1 MFKKI
6 LVANRGEI
14 AVRAFRAAYEL
25 GAKTVGVFPYE
36 DRNSIHRQKAD
47 EAYEIG
53 SEGHPV
59 RAYLDVSEI
68 IRVAKES
75 GADAIYP
82 GYGFLSENPEL
93 AEAARANGIAFIGPS
108 SEVLEMAGNKV
119 TAKEAA
125 IRAGVPVLKSTH
137 YTDNVDELVSISDEI
152 GFPLFVKAIAGG
164 GGRGMRRVAS
174 KDDLR
179 AALVEASR
187 EAESAFGDARVFL
200 EQAVIRP
207 RHIEVQILADTQ
219 GNVSHLFER
228 DCSIQRR
235 NQKVVEIAPAPLID
249 EDLRQALYRDAVAFA
264 KAIGYQNAGT
274 VEFLIDTVGPNAGKH
289 VFIEMNPRIQVEHT
303 VTEEITDVDLVQSQM
318 RIAAGE
324 SLFDLGLVQEKIQ
337 MHGFALQCRI
347 TTEDPAQNF
356 RPDTGKIT
364 TYRSP
369 GGAGIRLD
377 GGTVSTGAE
386 VSPHFDSM
394 LVKLIAKG
402 RDFPAAVTR
411 AARALAEFRIRG
423 VSTNIAFLQAVLND
437 DIFKSG
443 DLSTSFID
451 EHPELFLAR
460 PSQDRATKLLSWL
473 ADVTVNQPNGSRAG
487 HVSPAQKLPNID
499 IAAPAPA
506 GSRQRLL
513 ELGPQGFAKA
523 LREQTAVAV
532 TDTTFRDA
540 HQSLL
545 ATRVRGRDLITAAP
559 YVARMTPQLLSV
571 EAWGGAT
578 YDVALR
584 FLGEDPWQ
592 RLAALRAAMPNLC
605 IQMLLRGRN
614 TVGYT
619 PYPTEVTE
627 AFVAEAA
634 ATGVDIFRIFDA
646 LNDVEQMKPAI
657 AAVLKTQTAVA
668 EVALCY
674 TADLLDPEEKLY
686 TLDYYL
692 NLAEEI
698 VEAGAHIL
706 AIKDMAGLLRPAA
719 AHRLVTALRE
729 RFDLPV
735 HLHTHDTAGGQLATL
750 MSAIA
755 AGVDAVDVASAPMAG
770 TTSQP
775 SASALV
781 AALAHT
787 PRDTNIPLAAVAD
800 LEPYWEAVRKVYA
813 PFESGLPGPTGR
825 VYRHEIPGG
834 QLSNLRQQAI
844 ALGLGDQF
852 EKVEN
857 MYAAASE
864 ILGRPTK
871 VTPSS
876 KVVGDLALHLVAVN
890 ADPADFAENP
900 QNYDIPDSVVGFMAG
915 ELGDLPGGW
924 PEPFRTK
931 VLQGKNLSFGVT
943 PVSDDDLAIL
953 NGEDSSLRRDTLN
966 RLLFA
971 GPTNDFKKFREAYGN
986 LDAMDTV
993 DYLYGLESGREH
1005 VIEVSR
1011 GVRIYVGL
1019 EAIGGADAKGY
1030 RTLMATV
1037 NGQLRPINVRDRKI
1051 TVNTV
1056 QAEKADPSNIGHV
1069 AAPFAGVVTLQT
1081 VEGTHV
1087 EVGQPVATIEAM
1099 KMEATITSSVSGIV
1113 KRLAVSKSAPVEAGD
1128 LILVVEPA

>member
-719 AHRLVTALRE
+719 AHRLVTAMRE

>member
-25 GAKTVGVFPYE
+25 GAKTVAVFPYE
-36 DRNSIHRQKAD
+36 DRNSTHRLKAD
-47 EAYEIG
+47 EAYQIG
-53 SEGHPV
+53 QVGHPV

-93 AEAARANGIAFIGPS
+93 AKAAADAGITFIGPTS
-108 SEVLEMAGNKV
+108 NVLEMAGNKV

-125 IRAGVPVLKSTH
+125 ISAGVPVLKSTPSSA
-137 YTDNVDELVSISDEI
+137 NVDELIGQADAI
-152 GFPLFVKAIAGG
+152 GFPIFVKAVAGG
-164 GGRGMRRVAS
+164 GGRGMRRVAVAE
-174 KDDLR
+174 DLR

-187 EAESAFGDARVFL
+187 EAESAFGDPRVFL
-200 EQAVIRP
+200 EQAVLRP
-207 RHIEVQILADTQ
+207 RHIEVQILADNS
-219 GNVSHLFER
+219 GNIVHLFER

-274 VEFLIDTVGPNAGKH
+274 VEFLIDTVGANAGKH

-303 VTEEITDVDLVQSQM
+303 VTEEITDIDLVQSQM
-318 RIAAGE
+318 RIASGE
-324 SLFDLGLVQEKIQ
+324 TLPQLGLSQDTISR
-337 MHGFALQCRI
+337 HGFAIQCRI
-347 TTEDPAQNF
+347 TTEDPAAGF

-394 LVKLIAKG
+394 LVKLIARG
-402 RDFPAAVTR
+402 RDFKAAVTR
-411 AARALAEFRIRG
+411 AERALAEFRIRG
-423 VSTNIAFLQAVLND
+423 VSTNISFMQAVLAD
-437 DIFKSG
+437 ETFQSG

-451 EHPELFLAR
+451 ERPELFTAA
-460 PSQDRATKLLSWL
+460 PSLDRGTKILTWL
-473 ADVTVNQPNGSRAG
+473 ADVTVNQPNGPRG
-487 HVSPAQKLPNID
+487 HQITPRELLPKVDLSI
-499 IAAPAPA
+499 PAPE
-506 GSRQRLL
+506 GSRQALQK
-513 ELGPQGFAKA
+513 LGPKEFAKQ
-523 LREQTAVAV
+523 LRAQQQVAV

-545 ATRVRGRDLITAAP
+545 ATRIRTRDLAQIAP
-559 YVARMTPQLLSV
+559 YVSRLTPQLFSV

-584 FLGEDPWQ
+584 FLGEDPWE
-592 RLAALRAAMPNLC
+592 RLETLRSAMPNIC

-627 AFVAEAA
+627 SFVREAA
-634 ATGVDIFRIFDA
+634 AAGVDIFRIFDA
-646 LNDVEQMKPAI
+646 LNDVEQMRPAI
-657 AAVLKTQTAVA
+657 AAVLATGTAVA

-674 TADLLDPEEKLY
+674 TADLLDPNEKLY

-692 NLAEEI
+692 KLADEI
-698 VEAGAHIL
+698 VAAGAHII

-719 AHRLVTALRE
+719 AEKLVNALRE

-750 MSAIA
+750 MAAIN
-755 AGVDAVDVASAPMAG
+755 AGVDVVDVAAAPMAG

-781 AALAHT
+781 AALSHT
-787 PRDTNIPLAAVAD
+787 DRDSGISLDQVCA
-800 LEPYWEAVRKVYA
+800 LEPYWAAVRNVYA

-825 VYRHEIPGG
+825 VYKHEIPGG

-844 ALGLGDQF
+844 ALGLGDHF
-852 EKVEN
+852 EKVED
-857 MYAAASE
+857 MYAAANE

-876 KVVGDLALHLVAVN
+876 KVVGDLALHLVAVG
-890 ADPADFAENP
+890 ADPKDFAENP
-900 QNYDIPDSVVGFMAG
+900 QNYDVPDSVVGFMAG

-931 VLQGKNLSFGVT
+931 VLAGKNIKFGVT
-943 PVSDDDLAIL
+943 AISPDDSAALISQDAKT
-953 NGEDSSLRRDTLN
+953 RRSTLN

-971 GPTNDFKKFREAYGN
+971 GPTKEFEAFRETYGR
-986 LDAMDTV
+986 LDSVDTV
-993 DYLYGLESGREH
+993 DYLYGLESGKEH
-1005 VIEVSR
+1005 VVEISR
-1011 GVRIYVGL
+1011 GVQLYVGL
-1019 EAIGGADAKGY
+1019 EAIGSPDAKGY
-1030 RTLMATV
+1030 RTVMATL
-1037 NGQLRPINVRDRKI
+1037 NGQLRPINIRDRKI
-1051 TVNTV
+1051 ASDVV
-1056 QAEKADPSNIGHV
+1056 SAEKADASNLGHV
-1069 AAPFAGVVTLQT
+1069 AAPFAGVVTLQV

-1087 EVGQPVATIEAM
+1087 EIGQPVATIEAM
-1099 KMEATITSSVSGIV
+1099 KMEATITANIAGVV
-1113 KRLAVSKSAPVEAGD
+1113 RRLAITKTQAVDAGD